1 MKEIQV
7 KGNDTGIKVFIN
19 GVPDLTQ
26 IPKEITDTLVT
37 TLEFQISEHFEQE
50 HSKIRAKE
58 KNSQI

>member
-26 IPKEITDTLVT
+26 ISKDITDTLVT
-37 TLEFQISEHFEQE
+37 TLEFQISEHFEITQK
-50 HSKIRAKE
+50 SKARTD
-58 KNSQI
+58 S